1 MARPIAGPLS
11 FKMTPTLRAALV
23 LAGSILIV
31 ASSPCGAEAQAADV
45 ITAPTRRMARRA
57 ELDSSAAYHERLA
70 RSTAYSERT
79 RARAAAAAATARGRL
94 TEGDFHEGDRI
105 LLVTGGGAVALDDTL
120 TVLEGRRLA
129 VPGFG
134 PVSLMGVLRSELEA
148 RLLADL
154 GTLVRGTTV
163 SARPLMRVAVFG
175 SVGAPG
181 FLSVPQESTLDDVIS
196 RAGGPVA
203 TAAIRKITVTRNDR
217 VILDMSDVMAAVA
230 GGRSLSA
237 LGIED
242 GDAVMVPDQGAPWD
256 RNSALQFIASMSGV
270 LFALGLINRGR

>member
-1 MARPIAGPLS
+1 M
-11 FKMTPTLRAALV
+11 PTLRVALIIVGAVLGAAL
-23 LAGSILIV
+23 APTDSR
-31 ASSPCGAEAQAADV
+31 AQSADV
-45 ITAPTRRMARRA
+45 ISAPNRRMARRT
-57 ELDSSAAYHERLA
+57 ELDSSATYHERLS

-79 RARAAAAAATARGRL
+79 RLRAASAAGLARRRL
-94 TEGDFHEGDRI
+94 TEGDFQEGDRI
-105 LLVTGGGAVALDDTL
+105 LLVTGGTVVVDDTL

-129 VPGFG
+129 VAGFG
-134 PVSLMGVLRSELEA
+134 PVSLTGVLRSELEA
-148 RLLADL
+148 KLLTDL
-154 GTLVRGTTV
+154 SALVRNTTV

-203 TAAIRKITVTRNDR
+203 TAAIRKITVTRNER
-217 VILDMSDVMAAVA
+217 VILDMSDVMNAVA
-230 GGRSLSA
+230 QGRSLSA

-256 RNSALQFIASMSGV
+256 RNSALQFVATMSGV
-270 LFALGLINRGR
+270 LFALGIINRR